1 MRCIELDV
9 FSDPVASVPRVD
21 ALRSA
26 VGRIQARWGTGSLEN
41 ATSRIQREATDQAP
55 VAYATGISELDA
67 VLPNGGFP
75 AGRVSLCL
83 GRAGSGK
90 MQVGYH
96 LLAETSHLAA
106 AVLLLDLRGH
116 ADPWLLAGMG
126 ARLDRLLILRPGAGM
141 ELVACLEA
149 ALALVRS
156 GAGCLV
162 VDLSPAHA
170 ASPAWDS
177 FAPALAAA
185 CNRDGV
191 PFLVTGESV
200 GEALRYASSLTLRVQ
215 RAEWVLRHGDL
226 YGIRT
231 RVAVEKNKLGAPG
244 RTAEFALKLP
254 LGTFMPP
261 LFESAEAEGE
271 RDARELRVLAS

>member
-1 MRCIELDV
+1 LDV
-9 FSDPVASVPRVD
+9 FSDPVASVHKVD

-26 VGRIQARWGTGSLEN
+26 VGRIQARWGTGSLES
-41 ATSRIQREATDQAP
+41 ATTRIQRDATEQAP
-55 VAYATGISELDA
+55 LAYATGIRELDA
-67 VLPNGGFP
+67 LLPGGGFP

-83 GRAGSGK
+83 GRVGSGK

-96 LLAETSHLAA
+96 FLAETSHLAA

-162 VDLSPAHA
+162 VDLPPRHA

-177 FAPALAAA
+177 FAPVLAGA
-185 CNRDGV
+185 CNRDGI
-191 PFLVTGESV
+191 PFLVLGEGT
-200 GEALRYASSLTLRVQ
+200 GEALRYASSLTVRVQ
-215 RAEWVLRHGDL
+215 RTEWVLRHGDVS
-226 YGIRT
+226 GIRV
-231 RVAVEKNKLGAPG
+231 RAAVEKSKLGASG
-244 RTAEFALKLP
+244 GTAEFTLQLP
-254 LGTFMPP
+254 LGIFMPP
-261 LFESAEAEGE
+261 LMAGVEAEAGE
-271 RDARELRVLAS
+271 DARELRVLAS